1 MRAETGHRMVT
12 ALLAVGRTLAFTL
25 LSLATALALWYGFIK
40 LFHLNPYFAKTP
52 SDVYDLLFNGPT
64 ARPTRALL
72 WAALLTTLR
81 DAAIGLVA
89 GTIAAMAVAI
99 GVVLRRS
106 VAQTVM
112 PIAIALRSVPLVAM
126 TPLLTLVFGQSLF
139 TVALISGIV
148 TFFPTLVNLVQ
159 GLRAVPAQAFDLF
172 SAYGASE
179 LSVLRRLQVP
189 YAIPALFTSAR
200 IAAPGAL
207 LGAILAEW
215 LATGKGLG
223 YIMVTS
229 SSESQYALLW
239 ATIVIITVVSVL
251 LYNLVGVVERQ
262 VAASFGT
269 ATAT

>member
-1 MRAETGHRMVT
+1 VVSQRITDIAVGLARMALFTAVSLAGALVLWV
-12 ALLAVGRTLAFTL
+12 ALLKVFD
-25 LSLATALALWYGFIK
+25 
-40 LFHLNPYFAKTP
+40 LNPYFAKSP
-52 SDVYDLLFNGPT
+52 ADVYDLLFVGPT
-64 ARPTRALL
+64 AGQTRSVL
-72 WAALLTTLR
+72 WDGLVTTLR
-81 DAAIGLVA
+81 DAGIGLASGTVA
-89 GTIAAMAVAI
+89 AVVVAT
-99 GVVLRRS
+99 GVVLRRG

-112 PIAIALRSVPLVAM
+112 PVAIALRSVPLVAM
-126 TPLLTLVFGQSLF
+126 TPLLTLIFGQGLL

-172 SAYGASE
+172 GAYGASE
-179 LSVLRRLQVP
+179 LTVLRRLQVP
-189 YAIPALFTSAR
+189 YAIPSLFTAAR

-239 ATIVIITVVSVL
+239 ATIVTITVVSVL
-251 LYNLVGVVERQ
+251 VYNFVGLLERT
-262 VAASFGT
+262 VAERFGT
-269 ATAT
+269 ARPS